1 MLEQDRTAACNR
13 KAHLIERKPERGLH
27 RLVIFFLLGLVNDR
41 DHQMVDVDL
50 QLVERLEPRCVVGF
64 LREIEKP
71 RLVLVL
77 RHVMPDAALSQ
88 RIGPAVI
95 GIAIGKWC
103 VATEGAVTDAQEP
116 RPD

>member
-1 MLEQDRTAACNR
+1 MRYQLRYIRAPRTTLSPVAKHDDSR
-13 KAHLIERKPERGLH
+13 
-27 RLVIFFLLGLVNDR
+27 
-41 DHQMVDVDL
+41 L
-50 QLVERLEPRCVVGF
+50 QLSRTNLKDGGQAAVAGKVKTADTP

-71 RLVLVL
+71 RPVLVL